1 MSFLKEK
8 LLPHA
13 VNLAVSRVARPSEG
27 YIMPN
32 LSCAC
37 NAHNNDAQFLSIEE
51 VSRLCGFSAPTVQ
64 RSADAWAKFAYQSLR
79 DLVRF
84 DADSVSAIR
93 SDLLGV
99 CYDV

>member
-37 NAHNNDAQFLSIEE
+37 NAHNGAQFLSIEE
-51 VSRLCGFSAPTVQ
+51 VSRLCGFSAAMVQ
-64 RSADAWAKFAYQSLR
+64 RSADTWAKFAYQSLR

-84 DADSVSAIR
+84 DADGVSAIR